1 MASLKKKI
9 IVKTT
14 RKISAQKNAPVRKKI
29 NSDKSGV
36 NTNYTNNTYDS
47 YSVDGVSLTGGYEV
61 NKVTRARRGPRAGK
75 PLTASGN
82 FVTRDGTRSYKNNY
96 VSEPSAEGYNLFS
109 GRVLKSG
116 VVGPKSVIST
126 NASRRNIQVTRKRDE
141 AMRRGSKN
149 PKAGR

>member
-1 MASLKKKI
+1 MAQKKKMTI
-9 IVKTT
+9 GAK
-14 RKISAQKNAPVRKKI
+14 KSAPVRKKI

-47 YSVDGVSLTGGYEV
+47 YAVDGVSLTGGYEV

-96 VSEPSAEGYNLFS
+96 VYEPSAEGYNLFS
-109 GRVLKSG
+109 GRVLKAG

-126 NASRRNIQVTRKRDE
+126 NASRKYAASSKKRNDTI
-141 AMRRGSKN
+141 RRGSKN